1 VTSAP
6 SPMLGVQGAI
16 ISLLRGDAALLAM
29 VGVMR
34 GAEATPA
41 STVYDFVPEQVPY
54 PFVVV
59 GEAIETPDNR
69 HGGFGRQTV
78 PTLHVWDQYRGYT
91 RVLRIGS
98 RITELLDHQPL
109 TVPGVDW
116 IATRYEFGQTLTDPE
131 PPGDIRHLVL
141 RYRVV
146 TEQHP

>member
-1 VTSAP
+1 MTTAP
-6 SPMLGVQGAI
+6 TPMLPVQGAI
-16 ISLLRGDAALLAM
+16 ITKLRADVPLT
-29 VGVMR
+29 VVV
-34 GAEATPA
+34 A
-41 STVYDFVPEQVPY
+41 SVYDYLPQNVPY

-59 GEAIETPDNR
+59 GEAVETPDNR

-78 PTLHVWDQYRGYT
+78 VTLHVWSQYRGYAQA
-91 RVLRIGS
+91 LGIGA

-109 TVPGVDW
+109 TVPGLVH
-116 IATRYEFGQTLTDPE
+116 IATRFEFSQTLTDPE

>member
-1 VTSAP
+1 MTSAP

-98 RITELLDHQPL
+98 GSPSSWTTSRSPS
-109 TVPGVDW
+109 
-116 IATRYEFGQTLTDPE
+116 PE
-131 PPGDIRHLVL
+131 WTGSPPGMSSAR
-141 RYRVV
+141 
-146 TEQHP
+146 P